1 MIDLILKW
9 ENQRMC
15 PQRDKLGRKTTLKS
29 LTKNTPTEG
38 DKPMLSKIQKG
49 LGELRNRVATL
60 KNYVA
65 EVNNRERQEV
75 DSHQQ
80 EFPQNSSVGLED
92 TYPEDLRETSHSP
105 DHQSIQQRIPVELCL
120 IVPARLVSNFSRDQP
135 LTRTEICHLI
145 DNCAYFCCLPAKD
158 LHSLEQ
164 DLQPTSEPILH
175 SERDVYIRIQI
186 EDGENM
192 IDNSS
197 CYGLKKRLPQT
208 GGVIQECKLLANLS
222 GRQHFNRI

>member
-1 MIDLILKW
+1 
-9 ENQRMC
+9 MC

>member
-1 MIDLILKW
+1 
-9 ENQRMC
+9 MC

-49 LGELRNRVATL
+49 WGELRKGVEEITEDLAEL
-60 KNYVA
+60 KNDIIA
-65 EVNNRERQEV
+65 EINNRRRRDVES
-75 DSHQQ
+75 DQQ
-80 EFPQNSSVGLED
+80 EFTQNQSFDIED
-92 TYPEDLRETSHSP
+92 TDPEKLRETIANT
-105 DHQSIQQRIPVELCL
+105 DHQTTDEQRITAELCL
-120 IVPARLVSNFSRDQP
+120 IVPAWLVRNLTPPQT
-135 LTRTEICHLI
+135 LTREEICELI
-145 DNCAYFCCLPAKD
+145 DNCAYFRCLPSKD
-158 LHSLEQ
+158 LGSLEQ
-164 DLQPTSEPILH
+164 DLQPTSEPILPD

-192 IDNSS
+192 IDNPS

-208 GGVIQECKLLANLS
+208 GTPVIQECKLLANLS

>member
-1 MIDLILKW
+1 MWTRK
-9 ENQRMC
+9 
-15 PQRDKLGRKTTLKS
+15 DKLGRKTTLKS

-135 LTRTEICHLI
+135 LTSTEICHLI
-145 DNCAYFCCLPAKD
+145 DNCAYFRCLPAKD

-164 DLQPTSEPILH
+164 DLQFTPEPMSPD

-186 EDGENM
+186 EDGEDM

-197 CYGLKKRLPQT
+197 CYGLKKRLPPT